1 MIFGKTKKKL
11 TEKKKGA
18 TSVIDGISET
28 LPAVTRAVKVHK
40 RAAKEGFDWPT
51 TEATIKKVKEELK
64 ELEVEIKNKN
74 KSKIEEELGDLF
86 LSCINLSRKLKLDTE
101 TVIRKSNRKF
111 DKRFRKMEKIMN
123 KNNLEWNL
131 KNLEKIWQKVK

>member
-1 MIFGKTKKKL
+1 MNRSNRDLAIHYARCSAIAYKDK
-11 TEKKKGA
+11 A
-18 TSVIDGISET
+18 T
-28 LPAVTRAVKVHK
+28 
-40 RAAKEGFDWPT
+40 
-51 TEATIKKVKEELK
+51 KEELK
-64 ELEVEIKNKN
+64 ELEVEIKNRN

>member
-1 MIFGKTKKKL
+1 MTESTKEIARIFL
-11 TEKKKGA
+11 
-18 TSVIDGISET
+18 
-28 LPAVTRAVKVHK
+28 R
-40 RAAKEGFDWPT
+40 
-51 TEATIKKVKEELK
+51 
-64 ELEVEIKNKN
+64 
-74 KSKIEEELGDLF
+74 
-86 LSCINLSRKLKLDTE
+86 INLSRKLKLDTE